1 MIRDQEA
8 LGFGSFRQMNKDAD
22 PQSVSVSADLQQG
35 EKVGYAR
42 YGSGHLAQRARSQQQ
57 ELFCF
62 SVPHHFVV
70 KKHNKTWFAMG
81 IQKHLQFSTVFI
93 PFILKSESK

>member
-22 PQSVSVSADLQQG
+22 PQSVSVSAELQQG

-62 SVPHHFVV
+62 SVPHDFVV
-70 KKHNKTWFAMG
+70 KKHKKNLGLLWVSKNIFNF
-81 IQKHLQFSTVFI
+81 LLFSSLLF
-93 PFILKSESK
+93 